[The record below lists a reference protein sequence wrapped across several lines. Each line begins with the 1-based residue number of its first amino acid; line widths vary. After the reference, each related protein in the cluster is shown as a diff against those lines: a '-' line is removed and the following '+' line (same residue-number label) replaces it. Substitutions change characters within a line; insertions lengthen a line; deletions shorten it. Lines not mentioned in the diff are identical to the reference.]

1 MLMPNRQLYLPV
13 YLYFH
18 CSSEFCLVCLTL
30 LSPASFCSRPCS
42 ASQTLEYSNL
52 SAILYTLSHSS
63 LVSGSNS
70 SHFWLDP
77 MASLNIFFASCL
89 QILCAL
95 RSRPSCQGCLNLF
108 FRFCQSC
115 SQCHKKEMDFT
126 EVTEREKEIQML
138 ANRYSKVLSPIPVNA
153 SENLLHLY
161 SSANQK
167 AN

>member
-1 MLMPNRQLYLPV
+1 MLMPNRQLYLPA

-18 CSSEFCLVCLTL
+18 CSSEFCLVYLTL

-52 SAILYTLSHSS
+52 SGILYTLSHSS

-77 MASLNIFFASCL
+77 MASLNNFFASVCRCYVHYS
-89 QILCAL
+89 QDHHV
-95 RSRPSCQGCLNLF
+95 GCLNLF

-115 SQCHKKEMDFT
+115 SQCHQKEMDFA

-138 ANRYSKVLSPIPVNA
+138 ANRYSKVLSPIPINA